1 LANDDPQWALEA
13 FWTWT
18 SIAPEIAS
26 VSDSDWSQLLESPND
41 AIRRWSVRW
50 IGDLRC
56 LGQPGISA
64 DLAHQL
70 DGLAETEPSLQVRQ
84 QLACTARRLEASI
97 AMPIINANINR
108 SIDLQDPFMPLL
120 WWWSV
125 ERHCIDGNEEVLKRF
140 LRPTL
145 WKSELGRDRLLG
157 LLVRRF
163 AAEDS
168 TLEAKSIAHKSLICL
183 LNACPTPQERLKLW
197 NFIDEGFQLR
207 PTTDPAVEDS
217 KAAVAYTTLREMLME
232 DLKHHPSNLPLLRA
246 AMRIDVS
253 QASSACRLAMSQLDP
268 NDATIA
274 GYIDALAIRPRDT
287 DTKAI
292 KAILDQTKTPEVTLS
307 AAKYLAKL
315 DLEEANEKLIEFTA
329 SYHSLQTK
337 DSLIGLLLGRRK
349 SALQLLQR
357 IDSGVF
363 PPAIISLERVR
374 SLVEFDDSQIDQLI
388 SKHWGRFRSSTPEEK
403 LAEVRRLN
411 NDLRAGIG
419 DLKRGKQIFQDHCAS
434 CHKLFGQ
441 GKELGPDLTSANR
454 KDRDFLLVSIVDP
467 SSVIRREYVSISV
480 ETKDG
485 RILTGLVKSQE
496 DGKISLQP
504 QQGESLELS
513 PDEIEK
519 IKISEVSLMPEDL
532 YRKWSEQ
539 DLRDLFAYLQSD
551 Q

>member
-1 LANDDPQWALEA
+1 
-13 FWTWT
+13 
-18 SIAPEIAS
+18 
-26 VSDSDWSQLLESPND
+26 
-41 AIRRWSVRW
+41 
-50 IGDLRC
+50 
-56 LGQPGISA
+56 
-64 DLAHQL
+64 
-70 DGLAETEPSLQVRQ
+70 
-84 QLACTARRLEASI
+84 
-97 AMPIINANINR
+97 
-108 SIDLQDPFMPLL
+108 
-120 WWWSV
+120 
-125 ERHCIDGNEEVLKRF
+125 
-140 LRPTL
+140 
-145 WKSELGRDRLLG
+145 
-157 LLVRRF
+157 
-163 AAEDS
+163 
-168 TLEAKSIAHKSLICL
+168 
-183 LNACPTPQERLKLW
+183 
-197 NFIDEGFQLR
+197 
-207 PTTDPAVEDS
+207 
-217 KAAVAYTTLREMLME
+217 
-232 DLKHHPSNLPLLRA
+232 
-246 AMRIDVS
+246 
-253 QASSACRLAMSQLDP
+253 MSQLDP